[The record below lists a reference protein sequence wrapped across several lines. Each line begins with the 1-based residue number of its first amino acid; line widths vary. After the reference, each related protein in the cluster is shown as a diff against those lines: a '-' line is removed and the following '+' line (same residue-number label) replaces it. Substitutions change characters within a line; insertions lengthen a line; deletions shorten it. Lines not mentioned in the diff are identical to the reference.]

1 MRVLAAV
8 ALPWP
13 FEREYMQLALV
24 AGLVVGLCAP
34 LVGAFLVQRRMSLM
48 GDGMGHLAFA
58 GVALG
63 AVLDVWPIWT
73 ALLLAVAGA
82 ILVERI
88 RRRSR
93 ESGDLA
99 LALIFYTGIAA
110 GTVLLGLDHSLNA
123 NLVSYLF
130 GSILTVT
137 RPDVVTVAIVGL
149 LILAVLAVAGR
160 ALFALVIDDE
170 AAEVAGLPVRMLN
183 DVFAVLTAVTVVAS
197 MRVVGILLVSALMV
211 LPVGAAQ
218 AVTHSFRG
226 LLVASSAIGSLC
238 VVLGLV
244 IARLQG
250 LAPGGTIVLLAAAAY
265 AGTALIVPRMRLRRN
280 AAGPLPALRRR
291 SARRPGSPRP

>member
-1 MRVLAAV
+1 MIELATL
-8 ALPWP
+8 LPWP

-24 AGLVVGLCAP
+24 AGVVVGLCAP
-34 LVGAFLVQRRMSLM
+34 LVGTFLVQRRMSLM

-63 AVLDVWPIWT
+63 AVLNVWPIWT

-99 LALIFYTGIAA
+99 LALIFYSGIAA

-130 GSILTVT
+130 GSILTVS
-137 RPDVVTVAIVGL
+137 RADVITVAVVGALIVG
-149 LILAVLAVAGR
+149 VLAVAGR

-170 AAEVAGLPVRMLN
+170 AAEVAGLPVRLLN
-183 DVFAVLTAVTVVAS
+183 DVFAVLTAITVVAS

-218 AVTHSFRG
+218 ALTHSFRA
-226 LLVASSAIGSLC
+226 LLVASSVIGGVC
-238 VVLGLV
+238 VVVGLV
-244 IARLQG
+244 VARVQG
-250 LAPGGTIVLLAAAAY
+250 LAPGGTIVLLAAMAY
-265 AGTALIVPRMRLRRN
+265 ASAALLVP
-280 AAGPLPALRRR
+280 AVRRR
-291 SARRPGSPRP
+291 TGRAVAARS

>member
-1 MRVLAAV
+1 MTWLLAV

-13 FEREYMQLALV
+13 FEREYMQLALI
-24 AGLVVGLCAP
+24 AGIVVGLCAP
-34 LVGAFLVQRRMSLM
+34 LVGTFLVQRRMSLM
-48 GDGMGHLAFA
+48 GDGMGHQAFA

-73 ALLLAVAGA
+73 ALLLAVAGS

-99 LALIFYTGIAA
+99 LALIFYSGIAA

-130 GSILTVT
+130 GSILTVS
-137 RPDVVTVAIVGL
+137 RADVITVSVVGL
-149 LILAVLAVAGR
+149 LIVVVLGVAGR

-218 AVTHSFRG
+218 AMTKSFRG
-226 LLVASSAIGSLC
+226 LLVVSSAIGSLC
-238 VVLGLV
+238 VAVGLIV
-244 IARLQG
+244 ARVQG
-250 LAPGGTIVLLAAAAY
+250 LAPGGTIVLLAAVTY
-265 AGTALIVPRMRLRRN
+265 AMSALVVPRLR
-280 AAGPLPALRRR
+280 AR
-291 SARRPGSPRP
+291 SSRTVVATH

>member
-1 MRVLAAV
+1 MMLFATL
-8 ALPWP
+8 LPWP

-24 AGLVVGLCAP
+24 AGVVVGLCAP
-34 LVGAFLVQRRMSLM
+34 LVGTFLVQRRMSLM

-63 AVLDVWPIWT
+63 AVLNIWPIWT

-99 LALIFYTGIAA
+99 LALIFYSGIAA

-130 GSILTVT
+130 GSILTVS
-137 RPDVVTVAIVGL
+137 RADVITVAIVGA
-149 LILAVLAVAGR
+149 LIVGVLAVAGR

-170 AAEVAGLPVRMLN
+170 AAEVAGLPVRLLN

-218 AVTHSFRG
+218 ALTHSFRG
-226 LLVASSAIGSLC
+226 LLVASSAIGSVC
-238 VVLGLV
+238 VVVGLV
-244 IARLQG
+244 VARVQG
-250 LAPGGTIVLLAAAAY
+250 LAPGGTIVLLAAVAY
-265 AGTALIVPRMRLRRN
+265 ASAALLVPSVKRRTARAV
-280 AAGPLPALRRR
+280 AARG
-291 SARRPGSPRP
+291 

>member
-1 MRVLAAV
+1 MIATL

-13 FEREYMQLALV
+13 FDREYMQLALV
-24 AGLVVGLCAP
+24 AGIVVGLCAP
-34 LVGAFLVQRRMSLM
+34 LVGTFLVQRRMSLM

-73 ALLLAVAGA
+73 ALVLAVAGA

-110 GTVLLGLDHSLNA
+110 GTVLLGLDRSLNA

-130 GSILTVT
+130 GSILTVS
-137 RPDVVTVAIVGL
+137 RADVITVTIVGAAIVG
-149 LILAVLAVAGR
+149 VLAVAGR
-160 ALFALVIDDE
+160 AFFAIVIDDE
-170 AAEVAGLPVRMLN
+170 AAEVAGLPVRALN

-218 AVTHSFRG
+218 ALTRSFRG
-226 LLVASSAIGSLC
+226 LLIASSTIGVLC
-238 VVLGLV
+238 VVAGL
-244 IARLQG
+244 ILARVQG
-250 LAPGGTIVLLAAAAY
+250 LAPGGTIVLLAACAY
-265 AGTALIVPRMRLRRN
+265 AVSALLVPRLRSR
-280 AAGPLPALRRR
+280 A
-291 SARRPGSPRP
+291 